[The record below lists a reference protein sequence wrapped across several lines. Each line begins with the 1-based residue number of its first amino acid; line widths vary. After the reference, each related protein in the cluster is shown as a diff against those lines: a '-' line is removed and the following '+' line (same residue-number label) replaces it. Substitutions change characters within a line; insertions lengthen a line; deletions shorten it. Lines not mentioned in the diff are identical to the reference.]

1 MLPTPVIVT
10 FALVL
15 GIIGASYYLLVLKP
29 EEEEQSALRKRL
41 KGTVPA
47 ALKTA
52 GGLQRQDSPLS
63 TIPLV
68 NTILSAGSIVSQPM
82 QKLVD
87 RSGLNLTVG
96 AVLLMCLCAAVFGY
110 LLVETVSH
118 LTLAAVVIGLAFA
131 YIPLWFVNFMAKRR
145 VGKFEEQFP
154 EAIDL
159 LARALRAGHAFTT
172 GLSMVAEEMPEPV
185 GTEFRLAYDRQNFG
199 MPLPEALKSLGDR
212 VPLLDARFFVTAVL
226 TQREAGGNL
235 AEVLDN
241 LARVIRDRFKVKR
254 QVRVVTAHA
263 RITGWV
269 LALLPPCLGVALTL
283 LSPNH
288 MSLLWTD
295 PIGIKMIIVAIVLQ
309 VVGTLLIRKLVDV
322 EYSDRH
328 GSVHLRARSLVRRC
342 GRIDGPCRVACVES
356 AIYGASPHPRTRDRG
371 EQRDHRASKPR
382 AHRPTR

>member
-1 MLPTPVIVT
+1 MFPTPVLVT

-15 GIIGASYYLLVLKP
+15 GIIGATYYLLVLRP

-41 KGTVPA
+41 KGGA
-47 ALKTA
+47 AAVLKTA
-52 GGLQRQDSPLS
+52 GGVSLARQDSPLS

-68 NTILSAGSIVSQPM
+68 NNLLNAVSNFSGPLQRM
-82 QKLVD
+82 ID

-96 AVLLMCLCAAVFGY
+96 ALLLMCLCGGVAGY
-110 LLVETVSH
+110 LIVETVSR
-118 LTLAAVVIGLAFA
+118 LPLAALVIGVPCA
-131 YIPLWFVNFMAKRR
+131 YIPIWFVKFMATRR

-199 MPLPEALKSLGDR
+199 MPMGEALKSLGDR

-254 QVRVVTAHA
+254 QVRVITAHA

-269 LALLPPCLGVALTL
+269 LALLPPSLGVVLTL
-283 LSPNH
+283 LSPEH
-288 MSLLWTD
+288 MGLLWTD
-295 PIGIKMIIVAIVLQ
+295 PIGIKMVVVAIVLQ
-309 VVGTLLIRKLVDV
+309 VVGTLLIRKLVNI
-322 EYSDRH
+322 EY
-328 GSVHLRARSLVRRC
+328 
-342 GRIDGPCRVACVES
+342 
-356 AIYGASPHPRTRDRG
+356 
-371 EQRDHRASKPR
+371 
-382 AHRPTR
+382 